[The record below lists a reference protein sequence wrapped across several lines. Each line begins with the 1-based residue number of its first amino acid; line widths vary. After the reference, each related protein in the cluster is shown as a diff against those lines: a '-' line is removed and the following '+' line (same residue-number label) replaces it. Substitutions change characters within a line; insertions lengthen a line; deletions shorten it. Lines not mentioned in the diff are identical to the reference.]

1 MITYGLQCT
10 SGLHVLVEFLPIPF
24 HAKHWK
30 VPALLRLTA
39 VRVSCSLEPRTSL
52 VSFRIQLIFGGGF
65 PVALQWRVALYP
77 SMIDVGHSKFRTRGS
92 SMRKRKK
99 ILHSIGFFLYS
110 SNSQT
115 EMARSLFQL
124 KFELSGLIWVKVK
137 KGYFELKGSSS

>member
-1 MITYGLQCT
+1 
-10 SGLHVLVEFLPIPF
+10 
-24 HAKHWK
+24 
-30 VPALLRLTA
+30 
-39 VRVSCSLEPRTSL
+39 
-52 VSFRIQLIFGGGF
+52 
-65 PVALQWRVALYP
+65 
-77 SMIDVGHSKFRTRGS
+77 
-92 SMRKRKK
+92 MRKRKK